1 MFTIKYIM
9 EHEMIANLEYRVRAY
24 KKISYTYNKKEI
36 GNIYLT
42 HYYS

>member
-24 KKISYTYNKKEI
+24 KKISYTYNKENR
-36 GNIYLT
+36 NIYLT